1 MIAAPL
7 LRRYAVCWVAIV
19 GLVVAAGS
27 ARAEKFYYVAVFG
40 SQHMPPNPNYT
51 HSFAAFVKA
60 CGEGPCPKAFLVEE
74 CFSISWL
81 PRSLQVRTRALC
93 PECGINLP
101 LHATLRHVLHEGQRV
116 SLWGPYRIEPELYYK
131 ARAQAEVLESGRVRY
146 KAVDAGYNT
155 ARVSNCIHGLTSIT
169 DGYRARVLSP
179 GWDETASWV
188 ITQRYKPWIIDPDQT
203 HEWVFTY
210 LGLEQYPI
218 IRRDLATNPRTG
230 FYWSLLKMGFGTEH

>member
-1 MIAAPL
+1 MPWV
-7 LRRYAVCWVAIV
+7 RRYALCWVAVV
-19 GLVVAAGS
+19 GVVVAAGS
-27 ARAEKFYYVAVFG
+27 ARSEEFYYVAVFG
-40 SQHMPPNPNYT
+40 SQEALPNPNYT

-60 CGEGPCPKAFLVEE
+60 TGCGPCPKEFVVEE

-81 PRSLQVRTRALC
+81 PRTLKVRTRALC

-101 LHATLRHVLHEGQRV
+101 LHAILKHVLDEGQRV

-155 ARVSNCIHGLTSIT
+155 DRVSNCIHALTSIT

-179 GWDETASWV
+179 GFGDTASWV
-188 ITQRYKPWIIDPDQT
+188 ITQRYGEWIIDSNQT
-203 HEWVFTY
+203 HEWVYAY

-218 IRRDLATNPRTG
+218 IRRDFTTNPRTG
-230 FYWSLLKMGFGTEH
+230 FYWGLLKRGLGTAH